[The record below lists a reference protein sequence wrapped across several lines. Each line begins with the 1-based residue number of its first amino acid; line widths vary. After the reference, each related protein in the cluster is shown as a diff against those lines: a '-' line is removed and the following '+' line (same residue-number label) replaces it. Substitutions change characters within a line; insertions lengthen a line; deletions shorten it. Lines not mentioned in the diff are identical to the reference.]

1 MRYACLCYYHFI
13 ARLRRSHDKYSILC
27 FIGHGFCTDCIFRL
41 CSEPRPKC
49 PNCRVVLHGRDAHP
63 VHIDFI
69 DTQTHLQKSVVDG
82 LNQMGADTPLISV
95 KRASQKL
102 GRISEGSNAD
112 IVRIFPFSYQVT
124 QLLFKS
130 HFWFER

>member
-1 MRYACLCYYHFI
+1 MKNTQ
-13 ARLRRSHDKYSILC
+13 SS
-27 FIGHGFCTDCIFRL
+27 IGHGFCTECIFRL

-49 PNCRVVLHGRDAHP
+49 PNCRVVLHKRDAHP

-102 GRISEGSNAD
+102 GRISEGSN
-112 IVRIFPFSYQVT
+112 VRISLPCRVW
-124 QLLFKS
+124 LLGNS
-130 HFWFER
+130 TTI

>member
-1 MRYACLCYYHFI
+1 M
-13 ARLRRSHDKYSILC
+13 SHEKYLIFC
-27 FIGHGFCTDCIFRL
+27 VIGHGFCTECIFRL
-41 CSEPRPKC
+41 CSGPRPKC
-49 PNCRVVLHGRDAHP
+49 PNCRVVLHKRDAHP

-102 GRISEGSNAD
+102 GRFSEGSNAD
-112 IVRIFPFSYQVT
+112 IVSISPLSSMVIR
-124 QLLFKS
+124 
-130 HFWFER
+130 